1 MSKHTPLTP
10 EQVDA
15 IVEDAGFYMETGIE
29 PTSAIKQAA
38 ADHGVPEGKQ
48 MKAAVEACRE
58 VFGF

>member
-15 IVEDAGFYMETGIE
+15 IVEDAGFYIETGIE

-38 ADHGVPEGKQ
+38 SDHGVPDGKQ
-48 MKAAVEACRE
+48 MKAAVAAVRE